1 LRSKVSCAGRRW
13 AKSSGTRPIGPVR
26 RAVRSGRGCGRLRML
41 HIGHGAGQHRSDEP
55 DHHTGRS
62 QQAEQTSDQHQL
74 DRGAVDSQR
83 SAMCLHTLDTLGGDD
98 RLRGSGCAIEQDRDV
113 PRCGC
118 AQRGHTAGERTTYQ
132 QLLELNPAISQRAC
146 LRPLRRVVGDLRDD
160 PAQGSLH
167 PWRDLNDELISFAA
181 GSSRNRWHATFRT
194 DCSSD
199 RQPHPRLPRVAW
211 SWARAVLTASF
222 RVSVS

>member
-1 LRSKVSCAGRRW
+1 VIGENTADDLTADDRRCAGEQSLLTGLRDVRAGLSHPRQERGFADSSPASRREAEPSGVTACNRSGPLLRLRMANLLSATSRSRWRRSRSRASCSLSAVCKPPSSSSWLRSKVSCAGRRW

-98 RLRGSGCAIEQDRDV
+98 RLRGSG
-113 PRCGC
+113 
-118 AQRGHTAGERTTYQ
+118 
-132 QLLELNPAISQRAC
+132 
-146 LRPLRRVVGDLRDD
+146 
-160 PAQGSLH
+160 
-167 PWRDLNDELISFAA
+167 
-181 GSSRNRWHATFRT
+181 
-194 DCSSD
+194 
-199 RQPHPRLPRVAW
+199 
-211 SWARAVLTASF
+211 
-222 RVSVS
+222 